1 MRRDWIVLRLVAV
14 EPREGDMARINEWEK
29 EIEDALR
36 TEHWSLT
43 GPKQIVKVLAGLNR
57 SELEIGGYITVGSS
71 ILGLP
76 PSRLAAALGLPAS
89 DFVHG
94 ATVYKLARLPN
105 ITEYE
110 YELTANYPGG
120 LAYNPALHDPK
131 YQPGSAKIH
140 QWRIKRGILIPVR
153 PGSRLELSPGKS
165 VTYDWL
171 MS

>member
-1 MRRDWIVLRLVAV
+1 
-14 EPREGDMARINEWEK
+14 MARTNEWEK
-29 EIEDALR
+29 EIQDALR
-36 TEHWSLT
+36 KEHWSLT

-57 SELEIGGYITVGSS
+57 SESEIGGYITVGSS

-76 PSRLAAALGLPAS
+76 PARLAAALGLPAS

-94 ATVYKLARLPN
+94 ATVFKLARLPN
-105 ITEYE
+105 ISEYE
-110 YELTANYPGG
+110 YELTANYPDG
-120 LAYNPALHDPK
+120 LAYNPALHDPR

-153 PGSRLELSPGKS
+153 PGSRLVLLPGNS